1 MSHTAQGDPVPAL
14 AKPRAARVSL
24 FLSRGFSEKRD
35 FSSLQHEGRPGRKH
49 VGVEFDTPESH
60 ERMHGCRPR
69 RALPKKGAAVAKLG
83 GLHMMERRV
92 EPTSR
97 AGLGKHGKTS
107 LLFLFF
113 CPGRFSLFLT
123 VLFSQVG
130 VPTVAGK
137 VTLKTPL

>member
-1 MSHTAQGDPVPAL
+1 ME
-14 AKPRAARVSL
+14 SL
-24 FLSRGFSEKRD
+24 YSVLSWGFSEKRD
-35 FSSLQHEGRPGRKH
+35 FSSVHEGRPSRKH
-49 VGVEFDTPESH
+49 IGVEFDTPESH

-113 CPGRFSLFLT
+113 LSRPIFPFLNRAILSSRGT
-123 VLFSQVG
+123 HCSGQG
-130 VPTVAGK
+130 NA
-137 VTLKTPL
+137 